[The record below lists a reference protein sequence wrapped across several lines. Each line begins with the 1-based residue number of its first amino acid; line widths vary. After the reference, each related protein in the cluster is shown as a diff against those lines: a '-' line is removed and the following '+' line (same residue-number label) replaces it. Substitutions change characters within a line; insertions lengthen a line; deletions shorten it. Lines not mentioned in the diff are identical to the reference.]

1 MNNQRI
7 LTDMVYD
14 QIEAGLRQ
22 QVEDW
27 FKEGGEEMLRKIH
40 EEMID
45 HCATVQRVVRSMDRE
60 IFSDMPILLQ
70 AAATCTIGRMIN
82 ERIERSES
90 DD

>member
-1 MNNQRI
+1 MKKQRI

-27 FKEGGEEMLRKIH
+27 FSEGGEEMLCKIH

-45 HCATVQRVVRSMDRE
+45 HCATVQKIVRSLDRD
-60 IFSDMPILLQ
+60 IFNEMPIVLQ
-70 AAATCTIGRMIN
+70 AAATCTLGRMIN
-82 ERIERSES
+82 ERIERSE
-90 DD
+90 